1 MQHQPAPEG
10 VRAQQPLRFRLESF
24 APAWGASV
32 MGTSIVATSMA
43 VIGWWPW
50 LSRVMLVVSSVL
62 AVAVLALTAARWI
75 RHRDAALADL
85 RHPVKGAMTATAAGG
100 MLAWAVALSRVGE
113 GWLPGTP
120 LLVVV
125 ATLTAIGAALAL
137 VIGWEFM
144 ATAFTGEGTPM
155 DQVTGA
161 WFIPPVV
168 TIIVPLALVPLA
180 AQLPQAAQTLMVL
193 GWAML
198 GIGAVLYFLVTAAL
212 FLRTITHP
220 LPPAAL
226 APTLVIGVGPAGLLG
241 LDILR
246 LGGPD
251 NPAFLAA
258 ATMMWGF
265 GLWWLVAAIMVLR
278 RGYDKIG
285 FSLAWWGFIF
295 PFGAWTVATTVL
307 AQAWD
312 VGLLTALAWIATVTL
327 TIGWAVIAAR
337 TLKGV
342 HDASIWKA

>member
-10 VRAQQPLRFRLESF
+10 VRAQQPLKFRLESF

-43 VIGWWPW
+43 VIDWWPW
-50 LSRVMLVVSSVL
+50 LSRVMLIVASML
-62 AVAVLALTAARWI
+62 AVLVLSLTAARWI
-75 RHRDAALADL
+75 RHWNAAVADL
-85 RHPVKGAMTATAAGG
+85 RHPVKGGMTATAAGG
-100 MLAWAVALSRVGE
+100 ILAWAVALARVGE
-113 GWLPGTP
+113 GWLPETP

-125 ATLTAIGAALAL
+125 ATLTTIGAVLAL

-144 ATAFTGEGTPM
+144 ANLFTGEGTPM
-155 DQVTGA
+155 EHITGA

-180 AQLPQAAQTLMVL
+180 AELPGAAQTLLVIA
-193 GWAML
+193 WAML

-226 APTLVIGVGPAGLLG
+226 APTLVIGIGPAGLLG
-241 LDILR
+241 LDLLR

-251 NPAFLAA
+251 NPTFLAA

-278 RGYDKIG
+278 RGYETIG

-312 VGLLTALAWIATVTL
+312 VGLLTVLAWIATVTL
-327 TIGWAVIAAR
+327 TLGWTVIAAR
-337 TLKGV
+337 TLKGLR
-342 HDASIWKA
+342 DASIWKA